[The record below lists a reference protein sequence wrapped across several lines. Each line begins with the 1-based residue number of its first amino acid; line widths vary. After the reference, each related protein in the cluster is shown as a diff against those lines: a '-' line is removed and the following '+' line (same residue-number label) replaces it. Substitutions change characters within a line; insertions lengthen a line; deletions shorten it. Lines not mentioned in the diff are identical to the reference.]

1 MSTQLFNFL
10 SHQVTTGPYTDQKF
24 GLIDPEEGIAQV
36 DFATP
41 QNWLATVTNNK
52 QLDIYL
58 TPIDGGVIA
67 SGDLPGQ
74 ARCDAMLT
82 TEQSLTL
89 VELKDR
95 SPKKSEWRAEGIKQ
109 LASTISLLR
118 QFHSDAEL
126 ERFKN
131 KSAYLS
137 NKQKPNFPF
146 SLKDDMAQFYKTH
159 GFKLLIQA
167 EITINK

>member
-10 SHQVTTGPYTDQKF
+10 SHQVTTGPYSDQKF

-36 DFATP
+36 DLVTP

-52 QLDIYL
+52 QLY
-58 TPIDGGVIA
+58 
-67 SGDLPGQ
+67 
-74 ARCDAMLT
+74 
-82 TEQSLTL
+82 
-89 VELKDR
+89 
-95 SPKKSEWRAEGIKQ
+95 
-109 LASTISLLR
+109 
-118 QFHSDAEL
+118 
-126 ERFKN
+126 KN

-137 NKQKPNFPF
+137 NKQKPYFPF